1 MENPHNAVPSGERNV
16 GPNEHHSEDYLIRM
30 EGSRH
35 DAWNEGDA
43 NGYIRAKAEQAEIVR
58 ELVGAC
64 EMARALVM
72 IQGAD
77 QPELYQ
83 SEDFIELKLKLEAA
97 IAKGEK

>member
-1 MENPHNAVPSGERNV
+1 MKNPYDAKHCLFCKGAYQGW
-16 GPNEHHSEDYLIRM
+16 EDHRIA
-30 EGSRH
+30 G
-35 DAWNEGDA
+35 
-43 NGYIRAKAEQAEIVR
+43 KAEQAEIVS

-83 SEDFIELKLKLEAA
+83 SEGFIELKLKLEAA

>member
-1 MENPHNAVPSGERNV
+1 MKNPYDRKSERFLPV
-16 GPNEHHSEDYLIRM
+16 IK
-30 EGSRH
+30 H
-35 DAWNEGDA
+35 DAWNEGDI
-43 NGYIRAKAEQAEIVR
+43 NGDARGYARAKAEQAEIVS

-83 SEDFIELKLKLEAA
+83 SEGFIELKLKLEAA